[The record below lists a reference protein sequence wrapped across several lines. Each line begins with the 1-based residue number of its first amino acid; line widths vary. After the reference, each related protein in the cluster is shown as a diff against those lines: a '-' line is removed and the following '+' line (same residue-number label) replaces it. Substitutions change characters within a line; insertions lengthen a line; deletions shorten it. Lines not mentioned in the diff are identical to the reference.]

1 MDTSTNELE
10 NKMKIYVYKN
20 ELLGENGD
28 EFNDQSLI
36 DVIEC
41 ESTEECENKFNEK
54 YGIND
59 FCYSFCGHE

>member
-1 MDTSTNELE
+1 
-10 NKMKIYVYKN
+10 MKIYVYKN

-41 ESTEECENKFNEK
+41 ESMEECENKFNEK
-54 YGIND
+54 YDIND